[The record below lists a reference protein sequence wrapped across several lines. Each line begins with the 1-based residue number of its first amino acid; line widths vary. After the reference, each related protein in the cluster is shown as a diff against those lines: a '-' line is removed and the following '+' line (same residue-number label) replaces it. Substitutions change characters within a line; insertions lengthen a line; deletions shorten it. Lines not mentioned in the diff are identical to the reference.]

1 MSTVIVIGGGGG
13 GGGGQQQNK
22 VGTVSTD
29 GDTIVGEQGET
40 IMYCANPEEA
50 LRYLKRVCREE

>member
-13 GGGGQQQNK
+13 GGQQQNK
-22 VGTVSTD
+22 AGTVSND